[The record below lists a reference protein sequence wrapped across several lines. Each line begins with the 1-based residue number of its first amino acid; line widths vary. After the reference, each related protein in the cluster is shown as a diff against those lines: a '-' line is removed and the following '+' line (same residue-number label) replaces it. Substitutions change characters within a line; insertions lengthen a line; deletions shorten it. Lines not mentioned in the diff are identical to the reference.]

1 MTKNLKPSKQLT
13 LDNLP
18 NVEKESNVL
27 SSNTPEKIIVITEIS
42 TTTKEDELALKIAFK
57 LIPSKTAFSKV
68 QLDLYFNDQQIN
80 SKTIRIIQGSL
91 AKDDFEITPTLDMR
105 GIPAGT
111 YALKVE
117 MYELWPSGEKLSE
130 VKKEVIL
137 DYVPQTRESK
147 FVRVLI
153 VKSVA
158 GTGFSVI
165 SESEKDIYIEI
176 EKTMKK
182 EYISNR
188 DDW

>member
-1 MTKNLKPSKQLT
+1 M
-13 LDNLP
+13 
-18 NVEKESNVL
+18 
-27 SSNTPEKIIVITEIS
+27 
-42 TTTKEDELALKIAFK
+42 
-57 LIPSKTAFSKV
+57 
-68 QLDLYFNDQQIN
+68 
-80 SKTIRIIQGSL
+80 
-91 AKDDFEITPTLDMR
+91 TPTLDMR

-130 VKKEVIL
+130 AKKEAIV
-137 DYVPQTRESK
+137 DYIPQTCESK
-147 FVRVLI
+147 FVRVPI

-165 SESEKDIYIEI
+165 LESEKNIYNEI